1 MSARKRG
8 KRAGGK
14 AALPTASED
23 EKDTPTREPEMRVAE
38 PEAGGDTG
46 SAGTE
51 ARGDTESVAEA
62 AVVPDP
68 GPAGKTLRESDQS
81 LKILLDICERRL
93 TEALSVVELQR
104 QQLGDADQ
112 RWQSLLGNSPLAVI
126 EWSAVDYRIRQWS
139 PAANKVLGWTADETI
154 GKRIDELNWIHP
166 ADRPLV
172 DGAVADLLS
181 GQCPRN
187 VHRNRNVRKDG
198 SVVHCEW
205 YNSTLP
211 DPSGG
216 FSVLSLVLDV
226 TERNRA
232 EASLRGADVQLA
244 EAEQRRNE
252 FLAALA
258 HEVRHPLAPI
268 KNSLYTLAQSGNEQA
283 RRVQPVIERQVAQL
297 ERLAS
302 DLLDVTRI
310 ARNKIKLQCQ
320 RLELNELVRHTMQ
333 DHRSLFDKA
342 ELHLE
347 LHPAPRP
354 VFVYADWHRL
364 TQVMANLLQ
373 NAAKFTGRGG
383 ATLVTV
389 HAEKAERLALVQV
402 VDTGVGMTPELIA
415 RLFQPYSEADSALD
429 RSKGGLGLGLALV
442 KGLVELHG
450 GRVTVCSAGP
460 GYGTEFTIQLPQ
472 LVDEAAAPPADSE
485 PSAKVRRRVLV
496 IEDAIDTG
504 DSLCDLLAA
513 GEHEIEVAHNGPEG
527 IAKAREF
534 HPEVVLCDLGLSGM
548 DSFEVARAFKADEAL
563 KDIPLVA
570 LGDEALLEDSDRVSQ
585 AGFSYH
591 LARPASLDEV
601 AEILAALP
609 GPVAPQG

>member
-1 MSARKRG
+1 
-8 KRAGGK
+8 
-14 AALPTASED
+14 
-23 EKDTPTREPEMRVAE
+23 
-38 PEAGGDTG
+38 
-46 SAGTE
+46 
-51 ARGDTESVAEA
+51 
-62 AVVPDP
+62 
-68 GPAGKTLRESDQS
+68 
-81 LKILLDICERRL
+81 
-93 TEALSVVELQR
+93 
-104 QQLGDADQ
+104 
-112 RWQSLLGNSPLAVI
+112 
-126 EWSAVDYRIRQWS
+126 
-139 PAANKVLGWTADETI
+139 
-154 GKRIDELNWIHP
+154 
-166 ADRPLV
+166 
-172 DGAVADLLS
+172 
-181 GQCPRN
+181 
-187 VHRNRNVRKDG
+187 
-198 SVVHCEW
+198 
-205 YNSTLP
+205 
-211 DPSGG
+211 
-216 FSVLSLVLDV
+216 
-226 TERNRA
+226 
-232 EASLRGADVQLA
+232 
-244 EAEQRRNE
+244 
-252 FLAALA
+252 
-258 HEVRHPLAPI
+258 
-268 KNSLYTLAQSGNEQA
+268 
-283 RRVQPVIERQVAQL
+283 
-297 ERLAS
+297 
-302 DLLDVTRI
+302 
-310 ARNKIKLQCQ
+310 
-320 RLELNELVRHTMQ
+320 MQ
-333 DHRSLFDKA
+333 DQRSLFDKA